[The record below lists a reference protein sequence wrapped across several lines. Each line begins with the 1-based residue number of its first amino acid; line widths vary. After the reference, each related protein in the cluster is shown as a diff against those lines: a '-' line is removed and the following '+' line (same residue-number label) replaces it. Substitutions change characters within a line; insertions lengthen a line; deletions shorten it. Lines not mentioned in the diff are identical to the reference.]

1 MKASIQRNSIRFK
14 LSLVFVLIVSA
25 LQLIFW
31 IFSASVLES
40 VMVYGTE
47 LEIKSIVNEY
57 ITAQKNS
64 QVLTTTEKENLI
76 AELSYTWDRN
86 ITLVDT
92 EKNLVLSTI
101 PNRKPPTGPSLRGDI
116 YTEIAYKYT
125 ELPLG
130 KVETNIRKDREGKD
144 AMAIFIGNV
153 GDHTILISEKPLNII
168 QDSSNLLTKYIVISG
183 ILTVSIGS
191 LIILLLSKKLTQP
204 IVDIEAQAKRLAA
217 LDFEQ
222 DNQVSQKDEIGSLG
236 KAVNQI
242 SSELKGTIEALQIA
256 NNQLKDEIE
265 QERKLERM
273 RRLFVSSVSHELK
286 TPISMIIGY
295 ADGLKFGVAKS
306 AEQIHSYCNVIIEE
320 SEKMDQ
326 LIKDLLD
333 MSAYQEGQLKIN
345 KEIFNFSEMVCRMEN
360 LYSEQFAIK
369 GLVFETDVISN
380 TYINGDP
387 LRIEQVLR
395 NLLENALKYTSSE
408 GTVSLALSSKDKEVK
423 VSLYNTCKPIPEEEL
438 SAIWMCFYRG
448 EEGRNSSVEG
458 FGVGLALVKEIVEKH
473 HGSVSVTNEDN
484 GVCFITTLPVEEIK
498 IRG

>member
-47 LEIKSIVNEY
+47 LEIKSIVQDY
-57 ITAQKNS
+57 MTAQKNS
-64 QVLTTTEKENLI
+64 QILTTSEKESLI
-76 AELSYTWDRN
+76 GELSYTWDRN
-86 ITLVDT
+86 ITLVDI

-101 PNRKPPTGPSLRGDI
+101 PNRKPPTGPSPRGNI

-125 ELPLG
+125 DLPLG
-130 KVETNIRKDREGKD
+130 RVETTIRKDREGRD
-144 AMAIFIGNV
+144 SMAIFIGNV
-153 GDHTILISEKPLNII
+153 GDNTILISEKPLNII
-168 QDSSNLLTKYIVISG
+168 QDSSNLLTKYIIISG

-191 LIILLLSKKLTQP
+191 MIILLLSKKLTQP

-256 NNQLKDEIE
+256 NSQLKDEIE

-273 RRLFVSSVSHELK
+273 RRRFVSSVSHELK

-306 AEQIHSYCNVIIEE
+306 TEQIHSYCNVIIEE

-333 MSAYQEGQLKIN
+333 MSAYQEGQLKIS
-345 KEIFNFSEMVCRMEN
+345 KEIFNFSEMVCRIGN
-360 LYSEQFAIK
+360 LYSEQFSIK
-369 GLVFETDVISN
+369 GLSFKMEVASN
-380 TYINGDP
+380 ICINGDP

-395 NLLENALKYTSSE
+395 NLLENALKYTIPE
-408 GTVSLALSSKDKEVK
+408 GTVSFVLSKNDEGAK
-423 VSLYNTCKPIPEEEL
+423 VSLYNTCDPIPEEEL

-473 HGSVSVTNEDN
+473 HGTVTAINEN
-484 GVCFITTLPVEEIK
+484 SGVNFITTLPIQDV
-498 IRG
+498 